1 VVVEQWDNVSGIEQP
16 NRPLHRRHSSSKPAS
31 GRPRYPAAIQPGRR
45 GMDEDSVWFC
55 APLSVDQWENFGG
68 QQRVTTSAFDL
79 TQVSRRLRGA
89 REVTHSG
96 EGGYSSVVPYV
107 LRLNGGGAVAWLSQ
121 RGPRFLLGRTVRLAI
136 PDPGREQLSNL
147 HMSPA
152 VAALSP
158 MTIAL
163 DA

>member
-1 VVVEQWDNVSGIEQP
+1 
-16 NRPLHRRHSSSKPAS
+16 
-31 GRPRYPAAIQPGRR
+31 
-45 GMDEDSVWFC
+45 MDEDSVWFC

-121 RGPRFLLGRTVRLAI
+121 RGPRFLLGRTVRLTI
-136 PDPGREQLSNL
+136 PGPGREQLSNL